1 MSATESDFEPSA
13 DEQPRTN
20 SRPRQSRTPKSPR
33 KRRRSQSE
41 SPDRQRNS
49 KRHLDGQYN
58 DAYRGLFNEHVTA
71 AATRFDLTDPFFH
84 DSTHPI
90 HGQIGAVKWSSKE
103 KSMFYAALDKLG
115 QDDVLGMAKVIKTKS
130 IPEIRELL
138 LLLQDASFKQGDM
151 RLTLRDIPAATEV
164 SLQCSERLELAG
176 DALAWYQERFE
187 AKQEQEKFG
196 EYWLIT
202 PEIAQK
208 IEDAVKSSRQGSVV
222 SESAPALGGRSV
234 LPLEEDTLSTV
245 QILLDIPEG
254 NLLNISTLLTLSSS
268 MFMNPCPNLPS
279 PSQHW
284 KELISPLADKPSI
297 YRTALLDLQTL
308 VHSLTKRLTQ
318 ACIMQATSRIRTQG
332 WRIKKGVNLL
342 VKKRDVNTA
351 IDMLGLKRDGR
362 ERWRGVARRS
372 RFRVV
377 DGIGKSRRELSW
389 NEVEEALAI
398 FDRFSDVG
406 ITDGATTA
414 AESEAE
420 EEFKARAV
428 RSGTPLPTGTPE
440 DYDFGSEN
448 DSDEEYEEEEENVD
462 DSFAPASPES
472 TKASDSPEFEP
483 NTLEDFDREAS
494 RNEEARLW
502 DIIGVSPT
510 SKKGSSKRED
520 EVEEP
525 ELKATNKIMANNNDW
540 RDWSHYRATWE
551 DTQTPVPT
559 TKFRANQ
566 NPVASNYPVYIGLND
581 TAYDTQA
588 AKSSSSEQPSGRRK
602 KRAKT
607 TEHEIPIRGA
617 RAYAAMQEERISV
630 SEDRDAD
637 SDESGG
643 GADLAVLSVEDAH
656 TGQSSAQILDE
667 ENL

>member
-13 DEQPRTN
+13 DEKPGAN
-20 SRPRQSRTPKSPR
+20 LRPRQSRTPKSPR

-41 SPDRQRNS
+41 SSDQQRNS

-58 DAYRGLFNEHVTA
+58 DAYRRLFNETVTA
-71 AATRFDLTDPFFH
+71 AATRFDLTNPFFH

-90 HGQIGAVKWSSKE
+90 HGQIGAATWSSKE
-103 KSMFYAALDKLG
+103 KSMFYAALDMLG
-115 QDDVLGMAKVIKTKS
+115 QDDVLGIARAIRTKS

-138 LLLQDASFKQGDM
+138 LLLQDASVKQGDM

-164 SLQCSERLELAG
+164 SPQCSERLELAG

-202 PEIAQK
+202 PEIAEK
-208 IEDAVKSSRQGSVV
+208 IEDAVKPSRQASVV
-222 SESAPALGGRSV
+222 SESAPAVGDESAL
-234 LPLEEDTLSTV
+234 LLKEDSSSTA

-268 MFMNPCPNLPS
+268 LFMNPCPNLPS

-332 WRIKKGVNLL
+332 WRIKKGVNSL
-342 VKKRDVNTA
+342 VKKRDVNAA

-377 DGIGKSRRELSW
+377 DGVGKSKRELSW

-398 FDRFSDVG
+398 FDRFSDAG
-406 ITDGATTA
+406 LTDGATTD
-414 AESEAE
+414 AEFEADQD
-420 EEFKARAV
+420 FKARAV
-428 RSGTPLPTGTPE
+428 RSGTPLPTETLD
-440 DYDFGSEN
+440 DYESGSE
-448 DSDEEYEEEEENVD
+448 DHSDEEYEEDEEDID
-462 DSFAPASPES
+462 DSFAPASPAS
-472 TKASDSPEFEP
+472 TKASRNSPEFEP
-483 NTLEDFDREAS
+483 NTLEDFDREAG

-502 DIIGVSPT
+502 DIIGVSPPGER
-510 SKKGSSKRED
+510 GSPKHED
-520 EVEEP
+520 KVEEL
-525 ELKATNKIMANNNDW
+525 ELKATNKITANNNDW
-540 RDWSHYRATWE
+540 RDWTDYRAAWE
-551 DTQTPVPT
+551 DMKTPVPV
-559 TKFRANQ
+559 TKFRAKQ
-566 NPVASNYPVYIGLND
+566 KPATDYPVSIGLDD
-581 TAYDTQA
+581 TEYDTQA
-588 AKSSSSEQPSGRRK
+588 AQSSGEEQRSGRRK

-607 TEHEIPIRGA
+607 TEREIPIRGA

-637 SDESGG
+637 SNESGED
-643 GADLAVLSVEDAH
+643 AKLAVPSVEDAH
-656 TGQSSAQILDE
+656 TRQFRAQTLDE
-667 ENL
+667 EDL